1 MANKKE
7 IFNSLVE
14 SKILSEDVNISD
26 YTKNELLGMY
36 KNKETVSKQEVIV
49 EKGVPVEEVIPEE
62 TVVEKEVPVEEV
74 IPKETVVEKEVPV
87 EEVIPKETVV
97 EKEVTTFS
105 LGDNFKPLYRI
116 NAYRSGTDPV
126 IKVSSDVYQ
135 YIKSQIHVNDICD
148 TPVEKQL
155 KSIVYHIRTQPNRYI
170 TVTSMPNE
178 IIRCSL
184 VNGVLMSQTI
194 NE

>member
-49 EKGVPVEEVIPEE
+49 EKKVPVEEVIPE
-62 TVVEKEVPVEEV
+62 
-74 IPKETVVEKEVPV
+74 ETVVEKEVPV

-184 VNGVLMSQTI
+184 VNGVLMSQII